1 MHDSISVREHFDM
14 ECGSG
19 SSGTGRWAREVL
31 VIVALVCVSCEEC
44 MRSYGFA
51 THVWETG
58 ARDFARVN
66 IASRWGGRGVC
77 LGAGMGGRVG
87 HTWRSQGAGCMS
99 EGYYEVIRKSMG
111 SGGVWR
117 GRRGLDGDVQ

>member
-1 MHDSISVREHFDM
+1 MRGGGGRHDCV
-14 ECGSG
+14 
-19 SSGTGRWAREVL
+19 TGRWVMEAL
-31 VIVALVCVSCEEC
+31 VIVALVCVSYEEGI
-44 MRSYGFA
+44 RAYGFA

-87 HTWRSQGAGCMS
+87 HTWRSQGAGRTS
-99 EGYYEVIRKSMG
+99 GKWYEMVRKSMG
-111 SGGVWR
+111 SGSVCR
-117 GRRGLDGDVQ
+117 GRRGLDGDVR

>member
-66 IASRWGGRGVC
+66 IASRWKRRGWEVGASVGVGVGDVGRSK
-77 LGAGMGGRVG
+77 GAGR
-87 HTWRSQGAGCMS
+87 TSRGC
-99 EGYYEVIRKSMG
+99 YEMVRKSMG
-111 SGGVWR
+111 SGSVWR
-117 GRRGLDGDVQ
+117 AERARW